1 MKAHQWIDRLKV
13 TKSLPSDYAA
23 AKILG
28 VSQSS
33 VVKMRTRDSTLDED
47 TSIKLAD
54 LIGIEPAIVLADQA
68 MERAKNGAARRAW
81 EAVAEFIAMKEKT
94 PELVEAGGFEL
105 WRKRRDS
112 NPR

>member
-1 MKAHQWIDRLKV
+1 MKAHEWIDRLKV
-13 TKSLPSDYAA
+13 EKALQSDYAA
-23 AKILG
+23 AKMLG
-28 VSQSS
+28 LTTAAVS
-33 VVKMRTRDSTLDED
+33 KIRTSDSTLGED
-47 TSIKLAD
+47 TAVRLAEN
-54 LIGIEPAIVLADQA
+54 LGIEPAFVLADQA

-81 EAVAEFIAMKEKT
+81 EAVAEFIALKEKT